1 MGLPS
6 DFAVVRV
13 RVGVMDEAAGRIS
26 AAEDRF
32 DRWRRR
38 LGLILAPVVFG
49 VLWVL
54 PVAGLSLEAHRLL
67 AVFGLVIWL
76 WLTEAMPLAVT
87 ALLGPA
93 LCVVFGVSGE
103 KEAFRGFGNPILF
116 LFMGSFMLA
125 EAMMHHGLNRRVA
138 MGILR
143 LPWVGRS
150 PARIVAAF
158 ALIVWG
164 LSMWIS
170 NTSATAMMFPVALAI
185 LTEMAR
191 RRSALLGRPVAVT
204 ELRYGTGLMLATAF
218 AASIGGMATPIGTP
232 PNLIGLGLIQE
243 SLGTRV
249 SFFQWMSFGVPLSL
263 VLVGLLIAYMNW
275 TCRAEEGLLDG
286 VLEDVVGG
294 EANPL
299 TRGGRNV
306 LVAFG
311 VTVCLWLLP
320 GIVVVISGADSP
332 GAAWLVGHVPESVA
346 ALVGAG
352 LLFVLPVDWR
362 RGEFTLGW
370 REARRIEWGT
380 ILFFGGGLSMG
391 EMMFSTGL
399 ANWLGGGIA
408 AALPAHTELGLIAVF
423 ALVAL
428 VLTEVTSNTAAA
440 AMVVPVAIAVARA
453 AGVSPLPCALAAT
466 LAASLAFMLP
476 ISTPPNAI
484 VYGSGCVPVLRM
496 ARHGVILDIVAVAL
510 VIVVVHWVAPMIV
523 R

>member
-1 MGLPS
+1 M
-6 DFAVVRV
+6 
-13 RVGVMDEAAGRIS
+13 EEQAGAIS

-32 DRWRRR
+32 DWWRRR
-38 LGLILAPVVFG
+38 LGLVLTPAVFLA
-49 VLWVL
+49 LWFC
-54 PVAGLSLEAHRLL
+54 PAGAISPEAHRLL

-76 WLTEAMPLAVT
+76 WLTEAIPLAVT

-93 LCVVFGVSGE
+93 LCVVFGVCGE

-116 LFMGSFMLA
+116 LFVGSFLLA

-191 RRSALLGRPVAVT
+191 RRSEQLGRPVSVP

-232 PNLIGLGLIQE
+232 PNLIGLGLIE
-243 SLGTRV
+243 GSLGTKI
-249 SFFQWMSFGVPLSL
+249 SFFQWMTFGVPLSL
-263 VLVGLLIAYMNW
+263 VLVGSLVAYLNW
-275 TCRAEEGLLDG
+275 SCRAEGGLLDG
-286 VLEDVVGG
+286 VMRDVMGG
-294 EANPL
+294 EASPL

-306 LVAFG
+306 LVAFS
-311 VTVCLWLLP
+311 VTVGLWLLP
-320 GIVVVISGADSP
+320 GAVAVIGGGDSP
-332 GAAWLVGHVPESVA
+332 AAAWLARHVPESVA

-352 LLFVLPVDWR
+352 MLFVLPVDWR
-362 RGEFTLGW
+362 AGEFTLSW

-399 ANWLGGGIA
+399 AKWLGEGIA

-423 ALVAL
+423 AVVAL

-453 AGVSPLPCALAAT
+453 AGVSPLPCALSAT

-496 ARHGVILDIVAVAL
+496 ARHGVVLDIVAVIL
-510 VIVVVHWVAPMIV
+510 VISVVRWGVPMV
-523 R
+523 LR

>member
-1 MGLPS
+1 M
-6 DFAVVRV
+6 
-13 RVGVMDEAAGRIS
+13 EEQAGAIS

-32 DRWRRR
+32 DWWRGR
-38 LGLILAPVVFG
+38 LGLLLAPAVFLA
-49 VLWVL
+49 LWFW
-54 PVAGLSLEAHRLL
+54 PVGAISSEAHRLL

-76 WLTEAMPLAVT
+76 WLTEAIPLAVT

-93 LCVVFGVSGE
+93 LCVVFGVCGE

-116 LFMGSFMLA
+116 LFVGSFLLA

-150 PARIVAAF
+150 PSRIVAAF

-191 RRSALLGRPVAVT
+191 RRSAQLGRPVSVT

-232 PNLIGLGLIQE
+232 PNLIGLGLIE
-243 SLGTRV
+243 GSLGTKI
-249 SFFQWMSFGVPLSL
+249 SFFQWMIFGVPLSL
-263 VLVGLLIAYMNW
+263 VLMGFLVAYLNW
-275 TCRAEEGLLDG
+275 SCRAEGGLLDG
-286 VLEDVVGG
+286 VMRDVMGG
-294 EANPL
+294 EASPL

-306 LVAFG
+306 LVAFS
-311 VTVCLWLLP
+311 VTVGLWLLP
-320 GIVVVISGADSP
+320 GAVSVIGGGDSP
-332 GAAWLVGHVPESVA
+332 AAAWLAGHVPESVA

-352 LLFVLPVDWR
+352 MLFVLPVDWR
-362 RGEFTLGW
+362 AGEFTLGW

-399 ANWLGGGIA
+399 AKWLGEGIA

-423 ALVAL
+423 AVGAL

-453 AGVSPLPCALAAT
+453 SGVSPLPCALSAT

-496 ARHGVILDIVAVAL
+496 ARHGVVLDIVAVIL
-510 VIVVVHWVAPMIV
+510 VVSVVRWGVPMV
-523 R
+523 LR

>member
-1 MGLPS
+1 
-6 DFAVVRV
+6 
-13 RVGVMDEAAGRIS
+13 MDEPEVAVSAG
-26 AAEDRF
+26 EDRF
-32 DRWRRR
+32 DRWRKR
-38 LGLILAPVVFG
+38 LGLVLAPVIFAC
-49 VLWVL
+49 LWLV
-54 PVAGLSLEAHRLL
+54 PVAGLSGEAHRLL

-76 WLTEAMPLAVT
+76 WLTEAIPLAVT

-93 LCVVFGVSGE
+93 LCVAVGVCAE
-103 KEAFRGFGNPILF
+103 REAFRGFGNPILF

-150 PARIVAAF
+150 PSRVVAAF
-158 ALIVWG
+158 ALVVCG

-191 RRSALLGRPVAVT
+191 RRSGQLGRPVAVT
-204 ELRYGTGLMLATAF
+204 ELRYGSGLMLATAF
-218 AASIGGMATPIGTP
+218 AASIGGMATPVGSP
-232 PNLIGLGLIQE
+232 PNLIGLGLIEQA
-243 SLGTRV
+243 LGSKI
-249 SFFQWMSFGVPLSL
+249 SFFQWMAFGVPMSL
-263 VLVGLLIAYMNW
+263 VLVGILIAYLCW
-275 TCRAEEGLLDG
+275 SCPAEEGLMDG
-286 VLEDVVGG
+286 VLDDVSVGDV
-294 EANPL
+294 PPM

-306 LVAFG
+306 LLAFG
-311 VTVCLWLLP
+311 ATVILWLTP
-320 GIVVVISGADSP
+320 GIFAAVSGADSAP
-332 GAAWLVGHVPESVA
+332 AVWFARHVPEGVA
-346 ALVGAG
+346 AVVGAG
-352 LLFVLPVDWR
+352 MLFVLPVDWR
-362 RGEFTLGW
+362 AGQFTLGW

-399 ANWLGGGIA
+399 ASWMGEGIA
-408 AALPAHTELGLIAVF
+408 AALPAHAEFGLIAVF
-423 ALVAL
+423 AVVSLI
-428 VLTEVTSNTAAA
+428 LTEVTSNTAAA

-453 AGVSPLPCALAAT
+453 ADISPLPCALAAT

-496 ARHGVILDIVAVAL
+496 ARHGVIMDIVAVVL
-510 VIVVVHWVAPMIV
+510 VVAVVGWGVPLILG
-523 R
+523 